1 MRTPA
6 ATGCMRNILELIL
19 NTKDWIPAEAGF
31 KEFCRSN
38 PALGLKGTRS
48 SWIWFRRVHG
58 EAMEKAGVMRQSIG
72 RVLIVDKTR
81 FGIVAFDYLTQAD
94 KYSAQ
99 S

>member
-1 MRTPA
+1 MT
-6 ATGCMRNILELIL
+6 NILEMIL

-31 KEFCRSN
+31 KEFCRNN

-58 EAMEKAGVMRQSIG
+58 EAMERAGVMRQSIG
-72 RVLIVDKTR
+72 RVLIVDRTR
-81 FGIVAFDYLTQAD
+81 FEPFAFEYLTQAD
-94 KYSAQ
+94 KYSEG

>member
-1 MRTPA
+1 MT
-6 ATGCMRNILELIL
+6 NILELIL

-58 EAMEKAGVMRQSIG
+58 EAMERAGVMRQSIG
-72 RVLIVDKTR
+72 RILIVDKSR
-81 FGIVAFDYLTQAD
+81 FGSVAFDYLTQAD
-94 KYSAQ
+94 KYSGQ